1 MQAEQIVLG
10 TGGTLPPRLLS
21 KLRIQEKEPLT
32 LISGK
37 EGFLLLK
44 KDATLTDMLSHLLS
58 PDDSD
63 WDESE
68 YGEYLLQ
75 RTE

>member
-1 MQAEQIVLG
+1 MRTEQIVLG
-10 TGGTLPPRLLS
+10 TGGTLPPGLLS
-21 KLRIQEKEPLT
+21 KLCIREKESLT

-44 KDATLTDMLSHLLS
+44 KDATLTDMLSHLL
-58 PDDSD
+58 PPGGSD

-68 YGEYLLQ
+68 YGEYLL
-75 RTE
+75 